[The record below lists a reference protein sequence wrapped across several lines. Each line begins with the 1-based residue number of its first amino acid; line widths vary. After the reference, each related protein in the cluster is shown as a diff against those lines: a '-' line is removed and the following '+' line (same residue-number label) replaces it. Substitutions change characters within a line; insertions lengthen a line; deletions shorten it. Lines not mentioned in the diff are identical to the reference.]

1 MSAMMNRPANQSG
14 ANAELE
20 LRLRTLRI
28 LWGAFLTTIG
38 LYALITVF
46 ALPSR
51 EALKVGGDTPTLLAA
66 FAVMGFMSV
75 AASFV
80 LKRHFYGHAVERGEP
95 ARFQIG
101 FIFALAFCE
110 FSALLGLVG
119 LFVTHNSYAYA
130 LFVLGALG
138 QLLHFPRREQLAAAY
153 RKRM

>member
-1 MSAMMNRPANQSG
+1 MSAMMNRPANQSE
-14 ANAELE
+14 ADAELE

-38 LYALITVF
+38 LYALVTVF

-51 EALKVGGDTPTLLAA
+51 DALEEGRDNPTLLVA

-110 FSALLGLVG
+110 ASALLGLLG
-119 LFVTHNSYAYA
+119 LFITHNSYAYGLLA
-130 LFVLGALG
+130 LGALG
-138 QLLHFPRREQLAAAY
+138 QLLHFPRRNELAAAY
-153 RKRM
+153 RKRI